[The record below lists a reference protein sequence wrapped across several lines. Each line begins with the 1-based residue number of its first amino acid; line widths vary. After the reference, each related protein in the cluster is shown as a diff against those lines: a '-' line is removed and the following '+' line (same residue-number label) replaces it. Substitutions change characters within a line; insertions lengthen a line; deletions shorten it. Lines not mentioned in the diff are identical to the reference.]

1 MKEVKNMLGSS
12 KMYYRVI
19 SIHSE
24 PTAGVLSIKFSSA
37 ISLKTSLSMISRA
50 SLYPVAIFSILSS
63 GILSM
68 VLPFRKPFHRKEGS
82 TPPFCIAAPKGYHA
96 VVFQIFQLDNY
107 PHDIFRLL
115 FRSRAP
121 FPVSFP
127 PSQSRHRKLLLGSL
141 SLA

>member
-50 SLYPVAIFSILSS
+50 SLYPGGYFFYSFVRDIKYGFAFS
-63 GILSM
+63 
-68 VLPFRKPFHRKEGS
+68 
-82 TPPFCIAAPKGYHA
+82 
-96 VVFQIFQLDNY
+96 
-107 PHDIFRLL
+107 
-115 FRSRAP
+115 
-121 FPVSFP
+121 
-127 PSQSRHRKLLLGSL
+127 
-141 SLA
+141 